1 MLIDMMKDKVKTVT
15 ENGAV
20 AYKTTGNLFTNFLFK
35 VSAYRKIEDDEIQ
48 KDFTQLY
55 FSDKELAIKF
65 LFYIGDVRQ
74 GLGERRLFRVCFDRL
89 CALDVD
95 AAVKVLEF
103 IPEYNRWD
111 SLIRLIDSDNPKVV
125 INALDIISGQLVK
138 DLTADKQISLLAK
151 WMPSINTS
159 SAQTRELAH
168 RLAALLDMNSRTYR
182 RTLSKLRAKLKVV
195 ERDMSARNWGLIN

>member
-74 GLGERRLFRVCFDRL
+74 GLGERRLFRICFDAL
-89 CALDVD
+89 CALDEN

-103 IPEYNRWD
+103 IPEYN
-111 SLIRLIDSDNPKVV
+111 K
-125 INALDIISGQLVK
+125 
-138 DLTADKQISLLAK
+138 
-151 WMPSINTS
+151 
-159 SAQTRELAH
+159 
-168 RLAALLDMNSRTYR
+168 
-182 RTLSKLRAKLKVV
+182 TL
-195 ERDMSARNWGLIN
+195 